1 MRQSRVSPSVVVLAC
16 LAFALA
22 SALPA
27 AAQIA
32 AGQDFGERV
41 EVNTVNVEVHVS
53 DKSGRPVTGLQRGD
67 FALFEDGKPMAVAN
81 FDAVARQAV
90 AVPEVPIAP
99 AVLAGPGAPAASP
112 PAAAREPASWILY
125 VDDVYIRAAHRARVL
140 GQLLTFVTV
149 ELVPGDQVMLVT
161 YDHGLHVRLPFTG
174 DRAALA
180 RALDKVENVAA
191 DSGELDRARHE
202 ALQRILETLDV
213 EGGNDQADKM
223 QKRGR
228 GAGDEARDDD
238 GGGGGFSQ
246 QCPAGVSE
254 PVKTYAAAVRHEVL
268 GSISALTV
276 LVNSLS
282 GVPGRKVLIHISDG
296 IPLTPG
302 EELFQVLYQICGGG
316 AAMSGLQGSALPV
329 YSGNGSG
336 GYKATQSALDAQA
349 FSTANEWTAFT
360 AHANAQRVTLYTLQA
375 SGAEAAGAGADM
387 GPEDRVLTL
396 PEVSSIESQNRQ
408 QPLSAMASDTGGRAI
423 FWANDIRPDLARIQE
438 DLASYYSLGFNP
450 PHTGDG
456 REHRI
461 EVRVKR
467 SGLSGI
473 TVRYRQ
479 SYRDK
484 PALER
489 AVDHTLSSLFYGYQ
503 DNPLDVRLEIGATT
517 SQDAKTWRVPVRL
530 RIPLFKLGLRTSN
543 DNYEGK
549 LRVLVAVR
557 DTEGGNTPVRQIEVP
572 VRIPHVQ
579 AITALGQFYLYELTL
594 TLGKGEQHLAV
605 AVRDEATTTTSF
617 LARTLR
623 LGAPEKP
630 APALWQEEP

>member
-1 MRQSRVSPSVVVLAC
+1 MRQPRVTPSVVVLAG
-16 LAFALA
+16 LAFASA
-22 SALPA
+22 SAFPA
-27 AAQIA
+27 YAQIA

-53 DKSGRPVTGLQRGD
+53 DKNGKPVTGLQRGD
-67 FALFEDGKPMAVAN
+67 FTLLEDGKPMAVAN
-81 FDAVARQAV
+81 FDAVAHHAV
-90 AVPEVPIAP
+90 EVPAAPTAP
-99 AVLAGPGAPAASP
+99 AVLAGPGAPAA
-112 PAAAREPASWILY
+112 AAAAAVREPASWILY
-125 VDDVYIRAAHRARVL
+125 VDDVYLRAAHRSRVL
-140 GQLLTFVTV
+140 GQLRTFLTG

-161 YDHGLHVRLPFTG
+161 YDRGLHIRLPFTE
-174 DRAALA
+174 DRAALG
-180 RALDKVENVAA
+180 RALDKVESVPA

-213 EGGNDQADKM
+213 EGGGDKAEKIE
-223 QKRGR
+223 KRGR
-228 GAGDEARDDD
+228 QGGAEAMDDASV
-238 GGGGGFSQ
+238 GGGGSGQ
-246 QCPAGVSE
+246 QCPANVSE

-268 GSISALTV
+268 GSINALTV
-276 LVNSLS
+276 LVSSLS
-282 GVPGRKVLIHISDG
+282 SMPGRKVLIHISDG

-302 EELFQVLYQICGGG
+302 EELFQALYQICGGG
-316 AAMSGLQGSALPV
+316 AAISGLQGSALPLF
-329 YSGNGSG
+329 SGNGPGG
-336 GYKATQSALDAQA
+336 GYKAAQSALDAQA
-349 FSTANEWTAFT
+349 FSTAKEWAVFT

-387 GPEDRVLTL
+387 GPEARVLTL
-396 PEVSSIESQNRQ
+396 PEVSSIESMNRQ

-450 PHTGDG
+450 LHFGDG

-467 SGLSGI
+467 SGLTGI
-473 TVRYRQ
+473 TLRYRQ

-503 DNPLDVRLEIGATT
+503 DNPLDVRMEIGATT
-517 SQDAKTWRVPVRL
+517 PQGAKTWRVPVRL
-530 RIPLFKLGLRTSN
+530 RIPLFKLGLQTHSES
-543 DNYEGK
+543 YEGK

-572 VRIPHVQ
+572 IRIPHGQ
-579 AITALGQFYLYELTL
+579 AITALGQSYLYELTL
-594 TLGKGEQHLAV
+594 SLGQGEQHLAV

-617 LARTLR
+617 LARTLH

-630 APALWQEEP
+630 

>member
-1 MRQSRVSPSVVVLAC
+1 MRQSRVTPSVVVLAC

-22 SALPA
+22 SAFPA
-27 AAQIA
+27 GAQVA
-32 AGQDFGERV
+32 AGQDFGERI

-53 DKSGRPVTGLQRGD
+53 DKSGKPVTGLQRGD
-67 FALFEDGKPMAVAN
+67 FTLFEDGKPMTVAN
-81 FDAVARQAV
+81 FDAVAHQAV
-90 AVPEVPIAP
+90 VVPEVPAM
-99 AVLAGPGAPAASP
+99 LAGHGAPAPS
-112 PAAAREPASWILY
+112 PAAAAGATRDPASWILY
-125 VDDVYIRAAHRARVL
+125 VDDVYIRAAHRSRVL
-140 GQLLTFVTV
+140 GQLRTFLTS

-161 YDHGLHVRLPFTG
+161 YDHGLHIRLPFTG
-174 DRAALA
+174 DRAALG
-180 RALDKVENVAA
+180 RALDKVEDVAA

-202 ALQRILETLDV
+202 ALQRILQTLDV
-213 EGGNDQADKM
+213 EGGNDAAAKM
-223 QKRGR
+223 PKRGR
-228 GAGDEARDDD
+228 AAGDEAGDDD
-238 GGGGGFSQ
+238 GGGGGGA
-246 QCPAGVSE
+246 QCPADVSE

-268 GSISALTV
+268 SSISALTV

-316 AAMSGLQGSALPV
+316 AATSGLQGSALPV
-329 YSGNGSG
+329 FSGNGNR
-336 GYKATQSALDAQA
+336 GYRATQSALDAQA
-349 FSTANEWTAFT
+349 FSTAKEWTAFT

-387 GPEDRVLTL
+387 GPEARVLTL

-461 EVRVKR
+461 EERVKR

-489 AVDHTLSSLFYGYQ
+489 AVDHTLASLFYGYQ
-503 DNPLDVRLEIGATT
+503 DNPLGVRLEIGATT
-517 SQDAKTWRVPVRL
+517 SEDAKAWRVPVRL

-557 DTEGGNTPVRQIEVP
+557 DTQGGNTPVRQIEVP

-617 LARTLR
+617 LARTLQ

-630 APALWQEEP
+630 